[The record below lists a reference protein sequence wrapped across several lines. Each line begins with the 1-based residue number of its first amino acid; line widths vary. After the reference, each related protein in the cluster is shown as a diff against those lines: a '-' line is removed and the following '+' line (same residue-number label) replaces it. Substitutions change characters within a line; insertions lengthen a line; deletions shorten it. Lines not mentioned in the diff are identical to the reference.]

1 MSFVLLARRISS
13 VVGIVVCIAASARA
27 QSGEYAAEMAKADA
41 ALAAGEHEEALKAYK
56 RANSK
61 AKNKSA
67 DALHGAA
74 GAHLA
79 LGSFKPAVDACKDAL
94 EFVGDNTD
102 LAARIHNVRGVALSR
117 LAEKP
122 DDKRL
127 PLAEADL
134 RRALELQP
142 RLASVH
148 FNLGIVLLQMERD
161 DEGVAEMREFVKLV
175 PNAASAAEAKRMIA
189 EPRRARVP
197 FAPEFSVVAIDGQR
211 LSLESLR
218 GKTVLLDFWGTWCP
232 PCRAATPDLVR
243 LAKKFA
249 DRQFVIVGISS
260 DKSAQIVTD
269 YVAKNA
275 MPWPQFVDLE
285 RTVHRAYSVTVFP
298 TYVIVDH
305 EGIIRGRR
313 TSYSTE
319 VTIWLNNEVKRAIE
333 AQEKAANQPA
343 ALR

>member
-1 MSFVLLARRISS
+1 MSFTLSAGRISR
-13 VVGIVVCIAASARA
+13 VVGIALCIAASAQA
-27 QSGEYAAEMAKADA
+27 QTSEYASEMAKADA

-67 DALHGAA
+67 DALHGVA

-94 EFVGDNTD
+94 EYVGDNND

-127 PLAEADL
+127 QLAETDL

-142 RLASVH
+142 RLASVR
-148 FNLGIVLLQMERD
+148 FNLGLVLLQMERD

-175 PNAASAAEAKRMIA
+175 PNAAGAAEAKRMFA

-197 FAPEFSVVAIDGQR
+197 FAPEFSVVSLDGR
-211 LSLESLR
+211 KLSLESLR
-218 GKTVLLDFWGTWCP
+218 GKTVLIDFWGVWCP

-285 RTVHRAYSVTVFP
+285 RTVHRAYGVTVFP

-333 AQEKAANQPA
+333 AQEKAATQPA